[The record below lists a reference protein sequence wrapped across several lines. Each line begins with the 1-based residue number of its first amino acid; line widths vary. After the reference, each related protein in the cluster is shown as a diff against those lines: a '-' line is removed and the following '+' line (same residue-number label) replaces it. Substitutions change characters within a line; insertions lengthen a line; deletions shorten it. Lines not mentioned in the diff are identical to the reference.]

1 MNKSVPQEVVL
12 KRVTFKST
20 GMYRCEVTSRVIKP
34 NRQIDT
40 GRGYGGRKNYS
51 PETFRMKESVNRMIV
66 VG

>member
-20 GMYRCEVTSRVIKP
+20 GMYRCEVTSRV
-34 NRQIDT
+34 RQPDT
-40 GRGYGGRKNYS
+40 GRGYGGRKNYT